1 MKAGFSPEEIV
12 RRRERGRL
20 SGGAKDL
27 ARIVNEFRSEPSSMF
42 RTSLMTQQRQLFGTD
57 GIRGVAGDFPLT
69 KRSTYLIGRALGHD
83 LVRTVSR
90 AQAVIGQDTRESS
103 RWIADRVAE
112 GLAAVGVDVH
122 SAGVITTPGVAYLAR
137 SRKMAAGVVISAS
150 HNPWTDNGIKVFSG
164 DGFKLTDARELAIE
178 KEIFALLENPA
189 SADDTAI
196 KIPRPSLPGEAELRH
211 GYVKSLTASVSSD
224 LSKLRV
230 LVDCA
235 NGAATAEAPELFR
248 TLGIQATFI
257 HISPDGKNINEHCG
271 ALHPATLGKRV
282 ADAPGEFD
290 LGVTF
295 DGDADRALFCD
306 ASGHVVNGDAVLLAA
321 ARDLHAQGKLKAD
334 TVVSTT
340 MSNMGLEIALKKAG
354 IRMLRA
360 NVGDK
365 YVLEEMLKTGATLG
379 GEQSGHIIFR
389 DADST
394 TGDGLLTALRLMDII
409 VRSQQ
414 PLAALVGDLK
424 VFPQKIQNVRVRE
437 KVPFAQVPAIQ
448 SAIDAAEKE
457 LDGNGRIVVRYSGT
471 EALARVMV
479 EAESETKMQSLTA
492 AIAVE
497 IQKALGV

>member
-1 MKAGFSPEEIV
+1 
-12 RRRERGRL
+12 
-20 SGGAKDL
+20 
-27 ARIVNEFRSEPSSMF
+27 
-42 RTSLMTQQRQLFGTD
+42 MTQRQLFGTD
-57 GIRGVAGDFPLT
+57 GIRGVAGEFPLT
-69 KRSTYLIGRALGHD
+69 KQSTYLIGRALGHD
-83 LVRTVSR
+83 LLRNQSR

-137 SRKMAAGVVISAS
+137 SRRMAAGVVISAS

-164 DGFKLTDARELAIE
+164 DGFKLTDERELAIE
-178 KEIFALLENPA
+178 KEIFALLQNPA
-189 SADDTAI
+189 SADDTAL
-196 KIPRPSLPGEAELRH
+196 KVPRPSLPGEAELRH
-211 GYVKSLTASVSSD
+211 AYIKELAASVKSD
-224 LSKLRV
+224 LSKQRV

-235 NGAATAEAPELFR
+235 NGAAAAEAPELFR

-257 HISPDGKNINEHCG
+257 HVSPDGKNINEQCG
-271 ALHPATLGKRV
+271 ALHPETLGKQV
-282 ADAPGEFD
+282 AEARGQFD

-295 DGDADRALFCD
+295 DGDADRALFSD
-306 ASGHVVNGDAVLLAA
+306 DQGRVVNGDAVLLAT
-321 ARDLHAQGKLKAD
+321 ARDMHAEGTLKGD

-340 MSNMGLEIALKKAG
+340 MSNMGLEIALKNSG

-389 DADST
+389 DGDST

-409 VRSQQ
+409 VRSKK
-414 PLAALVGDLK
+414 PLAELVADLK

-437 KVPFAQVPAIQ
+437 KVPFAQVPTIQGAIQ
-448 SAIDAAEKE
+448 SAERE
-457 LDGNGRIVVRYSGT
+457 LDGKGRVVVRYSGT

-479 EAESETKMQSLTA
+479 EADSEAKMQSITA
-492 AIAVE
+492 AIAGE

>member
-1 MKAGFSPEEIV
+1 MS
-12 RRRERGRL
+12 
-20 SGGAKDL
+20 
-27 ARIVNEFRSEPSSMF
+27 
-42 RTSLMTQQRQLFGTD
+42 QQRQLFGTD
-57 GIRGVAGDFPLT
+57 GIRGVAGEFPLT
-69 KRSTYLIGRALGHD
+69 TKSTYLIGRALGHD
-83 LVRTVSR
+83 LVRNVPK

-178 KEIFALLENPA
+178 KEIFAQIENPA
-189 SADDTAI
+189 SADDTAL

-211 GYVKSLTASVSSD
+211 AYIQSLAASVSSD

-248 TLGIQATFI
+248 TLGIQATFT
-257 HISPDGKNINEHCG
+257 HVSPNGKNINENCG
-271 ALHPATLGKRV
+271 ALHPGILGKTV
-282 ADAPGEFD
+282 ANSPGKFD
-290 LGVTF
+290 LGITF

-306 ASGHVVNGDAVLLAA
+306 AVGRVVNGDGVLLAA
-321 ARDLHAQGKLKAD
+321 ARDLRAQGKLNGD

-340 MSNMGLEIALKKAG
+340 MSNMGLEIALKKSS

-389 DADST
+389 DGDST

-409 VRSQQ
+409 VRTRT
-414 PLAALVGDLK
+414 PLSDLVGDLK
-424 VFPQKIQNVRVRE
+424 VFPQKIQNIRVRE

-448 SAIDAAEKE
+448 ASIDAAERE
-457 LDGNGRIVVRYSGT
+457 LNGNGRVVVRYSGT

-479 EAESETKMQSLTA
+479 EAESEEKMQSLTA
-492 AIAVE
+492 SIAAE